1 MLLDRFLNFAAYI
14 AWIGFFFLILIL
26 ALRAFQ
32 YGGMKEVLKALTT
45 WRVLLVFL
53 FAVGLSL
60 LSSALVFIE
69 PQNVGVVISLFSRN
83 GYREQPV
90 RSGLHWIMP
99 LAEQIVSYPIYWQT
113 YTMSSEPLEGPK
125 VGDDSIAARSSDGQ
139 AVYLDSSVIFRIDPN
154 EVIRV
159 HIDFQDRYVDDYIRP
174 ILRGLI
180 RTEVSQFTA
189 DEVNSSKRKDL
200 EANLD
205 DQLRQALGEKGFV
218 LDRFLLRNIAFS
230 QQYASAIE
238 QKQVAEQ
245 ERTKREYEA
254 EQMRTLAGGQRDRT
268 RIEAQ
273 GKADATVLEGQA
285 EADVILLKARAEAEA
300 LRLISQAIEQNPK
313 LLTYRYIDKLSPAL
327 KAMLLPSGNPLLLPL
342 PDMGLLDEA
351 AQGEST
357 PVDTSQLPLVT
368 TPESVFT
375 PTVMPTVTP
384 TATPVATAVP

>member
-1 MLLDRFLNFAAYI
+1 MLLDRFLNFATYI
-14 AWIGFFFLILIL
+14 AWIGFFFMILVM

-32 YGGMKEVLKALTT
+32 YGGIKEVLKTLTT

-53 FAVGLSL
+53 FAIGLTL

-69 PQNVGVVISLFSRN
+69 PQKVAVVISLFSRN
-83 GYREQPV
+83 GYREQPI

-99 LAEQIVSYPIYWQT
+99 LAEQVEQYPIYWQT
-113 YTMSSEPLEGPK
+113 YTMSSEPLEGGK
-125 VGDDSIAARSSDGQ
+125 VGDDSIASRSSDGQ
-139 AVYLDSSVIFRIDPN
+139 AVYLDSSVIFRVDPN

-159 HIDFQDRYVDDYIRP
+159 HIDFQDRYIDDYIRP

-189 DEVNSSKRKDL
+189 DEINSSKRKDL

-205 DQLRQALGEKGFV
+205 EQLRQALGEKGFV

-230 QQYASAIE
+230 TQYASAIE

-245 ERTKREYEA
+245 ERTMREYEA
-254 EQMRTLAGGQRDRT
+254 EQMRKLAEGQRDKT

-273 GKADATVLEGQA
+273 GVADAVVLEGQA
-285 EADVILLKARAEAEA
+285 AADVILLKAQAEAEA
-300 LRLISQAIEQNPK
+300 LRLISRAIEQNPK

-327 KAMLLPSGNPLLLPL
+327 KAMLLPSDNPLLLPL
-342 PDMGLLDEA
+342 PDIGLLEEDA
-351 AQGEST
+351 
-357 PVDTSQLPLVT
+357 LPEMVA
-368 TPESVFT
+368 PT
-375 PTVMPTVTP
+375 PTLEPAVTPGATP
-384 TATPVATAVP
+384 TATPPATPTAAP